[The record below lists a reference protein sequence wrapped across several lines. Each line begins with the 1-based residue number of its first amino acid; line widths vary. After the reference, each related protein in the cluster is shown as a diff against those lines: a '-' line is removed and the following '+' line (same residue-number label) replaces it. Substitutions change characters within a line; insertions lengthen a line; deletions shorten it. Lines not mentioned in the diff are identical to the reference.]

1 MNTFNSMQRNINNLG
16 YVPTSREYSSITSY
30 YDPGDNLVKYPC
42 GICIDTNYNLFF
54 ANGRVLTATTGYL
67 SRLTTDGT
75 KARTDFR
82 INDTTAITN
91 FVGIGF
97 DSNNN
102 VYPTSYTNNAVYK
115 YVPGATPAIATGPFI
130 TFTSCTC
137 AAVDGS
143 GNVFVGSSL
152 GNVSVFLSGSI
163 GTNNQIVTFGT
174 GKTLYSAA
182 SNGLKANLLKCGN
195 ISGIFI
201 NKGKVYVCDA
211 TYGCIFFLLLTDV
224 LSNYGNATITKFAGT
239 GFYETQKTKI
249 TTNTSATSVNLSDIY
264 SLCFDRAD
272 NAYLT
277 ELGGKSIRKITPE
290 GLITTMVGSSVFTN
304 NITIPA
310 GMAPIGIC
318 IKNANNFIYVTDLFN
333 NAIWEL
339 T

>member
-1 MNTFNSMQRNINNLG
+1 MNSFNSMQRNLNNLG
-16 YVPTSREYSSITSY
+16 RVPTSREYSAITSY
-30 YDPGDNLVKYPC
+30 YDPGDSIVKYPC
-42 GICIDTNYNLFF
+42 GLCIDTNYNLFF
-54 ANGRVLTATTGYL
+54 ANGRVVTATTGYL
-67 SRLTTDGT
+67 SRLTTDGNKT
-75 KARTDFR
+75 QTDFS
-82 INDTTAITN
+82 INGTTAITN

-137 AAVDGS
+137 AAVDAS
-143 GNVFVGSSL
+143 GNVFVGSAG
-152 GNVSVFLSGSI
+152 GNVSVFLS
-163 GTNNQIVTFGT
+163 TNITTGNAIVTFGA

-201 NKGKVYVCDA
+201 NKGKVYICDA
-211 TYGCIFFLLLTDV
+211 TNGCIFFLLLTDAIT
-224 LSNYGNATITKFAGT
+224 LQGNATITKFAGLGT
-239 GFYETQKTKI
+239 YGIQSSKI
-249 TTNTSATSVNLSDIY
+249 TTDTNATSVNLSDLY
-264 SLCFDRAD
+264 GLCFDRAD
-272 NAYLT
+272 NAYIT
-277 ELGGKSIRKITPE
+277 ELGGKIIRKVTPA
-290 GLITTMVGSSVFTN
+290 GLITTMVGSSAITN

-318 IKNANNFIYVTDLFN
+318 IKNTNNFMYVTDLSN